1 MYDFEKGEILLIDK
15 PQGWTSFD
23 VVAKIR
29 NAIRKY
35 TGKKVKVGHAG
46 TLDPMATGLLIIAT
60 GKKTKE
66 INSLQI
72 LDKEYIATIKFGA
85 TTPSYDAETQPD
97 KFFPTSHLTEKL
109 IEETLKNFLGKQ
121 KQIPPKYSAKKIK
134 GKKAYQLARQG
145 KDFEMKPVEVEFK
158 EIEILSLSLPDE
170 LTVRLIVSKGTYIRS
185 FAYDLGVKL
194 NTGAYLTALRRTKIG
209 QFSINQAISIEDFLQ
224 QLNLK

>member
-1 MYDFEKGEILLIDK
+1 MWDFEKGEILLIDK

-35 TGKKVKVGHAG
+35 TGKKIKVGHAG

-66 INSLQI
+66 INSLQL
-72 LDKEYIATIKFGA
+72 LDKEYIATIKLGA
-85 TTPSYDAETQPD
+85 TTPSDDAETQPD
-97 KFFPTSHLTEKL
+97 NFYPTKHITEDL
-109 IEETLKNFLGKQ
+109 IKETLNSFLGKQ

-170 LTVRLIVSKGTYIRS
+170 LTVRLVVSKGTYIRS
-185 FAYDLGVKL
+185 FARDLGQNL
-194 NTGAYLTALRRTKIG
+194 NSGGYLTALRRTKVG
-209 QFSINQAISIEDFLQ
+209 SFSINQAISIEDFLQ